1 MDGSTQRRFNI
12 EIDGS
17 TYGLSEAEFA
27 GVLFEVVA
35 TLVFEKLVDRVSYI
49 LKAGDRELTGSGGSH
64 FDPLCVSLYR
74 HLKEERYHGPSYD
87 ELGGETQSFR
97 LRGIADGLAAVAFFL
112 KAGNTVPHFIVGRP
126 ESDPLVVLDRGRRTR
141 LTVDDPTLKAKLTRL
156 IPR

>member
-1 MDGSTQRRFNI
+1 MDGSTQRRFNL

-17 TYGLSEAEFA
+17 TYELGEAEFN

-35 TLVFEKLVDRVSYI
+35 TLVFEKLVDRASFI
-49 LKAGDRELTGSGGSH
+49 LEAGERELTGSGGSH
-64 FDPLCVSLYR
+64 FDALCVSLYR

-97 LRGIADGLAAVAFFL
+97 LRSIADGLAAVAFFL
-112 KAGNTVPHFIVGRP
+112 KAGDTVPHFIVGRP
-126 ESDPLVVLDRGRRTR
+126 EADPLCALDRGKRTR
-141 LTVDDPTLKAKLTRL
+141 LMVEDPALAAKLTRM